1 MHENAI
7 NGQKTLIKKKCVSFN
22 FLALLFKILLLC
34 IKYTETNAKN
44 IFSLNLFIC
53 TNECDTLNNKSYV

>member
-7 NGQKTLIKKKCVSFN
+7 NGQKTLIKKCVLFN
-22 FLALLFKILLLC
+22 FLVLLFKILLLC
-34 IKYTETNAKN
+34 IKYPETNAKN